1 MHKLLAA
8 LGMPEGAGRNL
19 WDMVWNKSYENLQI
33 WLLTRCSKN

>member
-8 LGMPEGAGRNL
+8 LGMPEGAERNL
-19 WDMVWNKSYENLQI
+19 WDTVWNKSCENLQT